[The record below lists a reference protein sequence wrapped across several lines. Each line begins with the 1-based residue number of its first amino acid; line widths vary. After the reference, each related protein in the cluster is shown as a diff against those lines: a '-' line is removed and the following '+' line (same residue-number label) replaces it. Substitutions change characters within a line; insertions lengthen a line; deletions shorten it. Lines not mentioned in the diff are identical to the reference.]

1 MTSFLYVLY
10 ILSLHLSLFH
20 FYLIFIC
27 SVKYMCRVKYMC
39 STPLFGGSSARY
51 SSAIYWNSYVFLY
64 LIIFPLCQLIANVL
78 EGY

>member
-39 STPLFGGSSARY
+39 STPLFGGSSA
-51 SSAIYWNSYVFLY
+51 YVFLY